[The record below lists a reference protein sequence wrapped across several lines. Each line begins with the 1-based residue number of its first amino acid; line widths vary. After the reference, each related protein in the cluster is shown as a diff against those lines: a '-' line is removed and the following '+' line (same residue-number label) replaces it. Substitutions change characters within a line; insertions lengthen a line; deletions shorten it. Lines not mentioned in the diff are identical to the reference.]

1 MTTSKSPLLAKKT
14 SEGLCLKPKGNLV
27 ASTVE
32 GHRAS
37 MMKAIEKPGEKV
49 VLDLSAVEQI
59 DSLGIT
65 LVLGLFKS
73 CQQAKA
79 SFAIVGVSADIM
91 RVFRLF
97 NLPKFFSITEAEA

>member
-1 MTTSKSPLLAKKT
+1 MAKSPMLADKAGELLRLAPRT
-14 SEGLCLKPKGNLV
+14 DLV

-37 MMKAIEKPGEKV
+37 MMKALASAEESV
-49 VLDLSAVEQI
+49 VLDLSSVGQV

-73 CQQAKA
+73 CQKTGAA
-79 SFAIVGVSADIM
+79 FSVEGVRPDIL
-91 RVFRLF
+91 RVFKLF
-97 NLPKFFSITEAEA
+97 NLNRFFSVKEA